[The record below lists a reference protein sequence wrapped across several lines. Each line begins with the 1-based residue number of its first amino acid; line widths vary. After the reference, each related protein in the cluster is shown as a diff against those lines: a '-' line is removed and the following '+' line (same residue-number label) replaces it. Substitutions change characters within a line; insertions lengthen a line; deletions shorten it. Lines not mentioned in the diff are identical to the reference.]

1 MGGGGHM
8 GGGHMGG
15 GHYGGGHMGGAH
27 YGGHMGGAHYGGHMG
42 GYGGGAV
49 HHGGSYGG
57 GAIHHGG
64 SFGGG
69 AVHHGG
75 SFNGGA
81 IHHGGNFGGAAVHH
95 NAGGSFGGHHAVGG
109 GSFGNHARPNIG
121 AIQGNHFHQG
131 SMVHHG
137 GNFNGANAGMAAR
150 PHIGGAMGNV
160 GHQHVNNGIGFAN
173 HQTFSHNGFPGMHH
187 GNVGTNHFNGGFTG
201 QHHNLSN
208 NPGLR
213 SNLLHSRLASNT
225 GYHHAVWNGHGNWN
239 NNNWGHHHHGWGGYG
254 GYGGWGRYGN
264 WYRGSWGGGY
274 YGNSFWNPWYGGYG
288 GYWGRGWGLGFWGL
302 NSLAYG
308 FGYYGYSNPYYLGGY
323 GGYGGYASPVYS
335 YCNYNQPLI
344 SYTTNASAQSAT
356 DGAEA
361 QSMALFDQAR
371 SSFQQGNYQD
381 ALNQIDKA
389 LAGMPKDAEMNEFR
403 GLALFALGRYTESAE
418 VLYSVL
424 SVGPGWDWPTMIG
437 LYPSVDA
444 YTKQL
449 RALEAY
455 CRSNPDN
462 AAAHFVLGYQYTT
475 CGHKETAIR
484 EFNKVMKLMPNDK
497 VSAAM
502 IKMLGGTPD
511 AQAAPTT
518 PPAAAQPGVNAT
530 PTAPATPE
538 AAPVAPP
545 EKKDI
550 PADQLISKDA
560 LVGTWSATG
569 SDGTKFTLNMA
580 ANGSFTWTFTRE
592 GNSQEAKGVFAIDKN
607 VLALEPDNDAGSM
620 LGELTKKSDNEFHF
634 SLIGAPAG
642 DPGLDFK
649 K

>member
-1 MGGGGHM
+1 MD
-8 GGGHMGG
+8 
-15 GHYGGGHMGGAH
+15 
-27 YGGHMGGAHYGGHMG
+27 
-42 GYGGGAV
+42 
-49 HHGGSYGG
+49 
-57 GAIHHGG
+57 
-64 SFGGG
+64 
-69 AVHHGG
+69 
-75 SFNGGA
+75 
-81 IHHGGNFGGAAVHH
+81 
-95 NAGGSFGGHHAVGG
+95 
-109 GSFGNHARPNIG
+109 R
-121 AIQGNHFHQG
+121 
-131 SMVHHG
+131 
-137 GNFNGANAGMAAR
+137 
-150 PHIGGAMGNV
+150 
-160 GHQHVNNGIGFAN
+160 
-173 HQTFSHNGFPGMHH
+173 
-187 GNVGTNHFNGGFTG
+187 GNVGTNRFNGGFT
-201 QHHNLSN
+201 QRPPQLSN

-213 SNLLHSRLASNT
+213 SNLLHSRLASKA
-225 GYHHAVWNGHGNWN
+225 GYHRPTGNGHGHWN
-239 NNNWGHHHHGWGGYG
+239 GNQGGHHHHHHHGWGGYG

-274 YGNSFWNPWYGGYG
+274 YGNNFWNPWYGGYS
-288 GYWGRGWGLGFWGL
+288 GYWGPSWGLGFWGL

-308 FGYYGYSNPYYLGGY
+308 FGYYGYNNPYYLGGY
-323 GGYGGYASPVYS
+323 GGYGGYSSPVYT

-344 SYTTNASAQSAT
+344 SYTTNASAQSDT

-437 LYPSVDA
+437 LYPSIDA

-475 CGHKETAIR
+475 CGHKESAIR
-484 EFNKVMKLMPNDK
+484 SFNKVMKLMPNDK

-518 PPAAAQPGVNAT
+518 PPAAGQPGVNAT
-530 PTAPATPE
+530 PTAPATPN
-538 AAPVAPP
+538 AASVAP
-545 EKKDI
+545 EQKEI
-550 PADQLISKDA
+550 PADQLISKDN
-560 LVGTWSATG
+560 LIGTWTATG
-569 SDGTKFTLNMA
+569 SDGTKFTLKMA
-580 ANGSFTWTFTRE
+580 ADGSFVWTFTRD